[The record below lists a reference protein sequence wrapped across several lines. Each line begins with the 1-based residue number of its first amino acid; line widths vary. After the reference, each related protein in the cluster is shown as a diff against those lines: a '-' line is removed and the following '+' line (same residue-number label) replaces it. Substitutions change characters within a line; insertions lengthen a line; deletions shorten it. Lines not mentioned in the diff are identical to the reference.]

1 MLRGTTG
8 ETIQGNSLRNPE
20 EISRKL
26 LKKLRRNLYSK
37 FSHVNLGEVPVG
49 TPTKIMK
56 GTSDKTLRETSGEIL
71 GGIPIGISRDLRG
84 KSRENL

>member
-1 MLRGTTG
+1 MRGTTG
-8 ETIQGNSLRNPE
+8 ETIQRNSARNAE

-26 LKKLRRNLYSK
+26 PKKFCRNLYSK

-49 TPTKIMK
+49 TPTEIIK

-71 GGIPIGISRDLRG
+71 GGIPVGISRDLRG
-84 KSRENL
+84 KFRENL